1 MADFNAAYLRS
12 CLGIVK
18 LMQIVITFVCLG
30 LLTSFWAN
38 GGSCFG
44 KGTVG
49 VLAVSNLLVAILNLL
64 TFGGHLI
71 GRPFHKREWLYAAAC
86 SLFFGLLFCW
96 NVVDHSCTGIVFIL
110 MFFQCFLFL
119 IELLALVGRC
129 DCYLR
134 VGHID
139 YHWTFGY
146 EEMERV
152 QGTPSVGSEY
162 GSI

>member
-18 LMQIVITFVCLG
+18 LMQIVIT
-30 LLTSFWAN
+30 AN